1 MSSRNNSIDN
11 ACRIL
16 ILLSEQ
22 EAGINLTQLSDR
34 MGINKS
40 TAYRYLSTLER
51 YRIITK
57 KDNRYTLG
65 LRIFE
70 MGNRVP
76 VIRLILERIYP
87 RLLELGFL
95 FNETVSMGILSDS
108 EVMILE
114 RIEKGRS
121 LVNQVFTGTKV
132 PMYCTSLGKA
142 ILSVMPPEH
151 RDALLAEIHFE
162 KLTPRTIL
170 TREKLLQDL
179 EETRERGYSIDD
191 SEYEEDLKCVGV
203 PLFFD
208 GLGVM
213 SAVSVTGPRSRMK
226 CDRARHIG
234 EHLREAVDSFVREM
248 NK

>member
-11 ACRIL
+11 ACRVL

-22 EAGINLTQLSDR
+22 DAGINLTDLSER

-40 TAYRYLSTLER
+40 TAYRYLSTLEQ
-51 YRIITK
+51 YRMVKK

-65 LRIFE
+65 LRVFE

-95 FNETVSMGILSDS
+95 FNETISVGILSDS

-132 PMYCTSLGKA
+132 PLYCTSLGKA
-142 ILSVMPPEH
+142 ILSVMPEEH

-170 TREKLLQDL
+170 TREKLMRDL
-179 EETRERGYSIDD
+179 EETRKRGFSIDD

-208 GLGVM
+208 SLGVL
-213 SAVSVTGPRSRMK
+213 SAVSVTGPRSRMT
-226 CDRARHIG
+226 CERARHIG
-234 EHLREAVDSFVREM
+234 DHLRQSVDSFIREM
-248 NK
+248 NE

>member
-1 MSSRNNSIDN
+1 MSSLNHSIEN

-16 ILLSEQ
+16 VLLSEQ
-22 EAGINLTQLSDR
+22 EAGINLTELSER

-51 YRIITK
+51 YRIVK
-57 KDNRYTLG
+57 KEHNRYTLG
-65 LRIFE
+65 LRVFE

-95 FNETVSMGILSDS
+95 FNETISVGILSDA

-114 RIEKGRS
+114 RVEKGRS

-132 PMYCTSLGKA
+132 PLYCTGLGKA
-142 ILSVMPPEH
+142 ILSVMSEEH
-151 RDALLAEIHFE
+151 RDTLLTEIHFE

-170 TREKLLQDL
+170 SREQLMRDL
-179 EETRERGYSIDD
+179 DETRKRGFSIDD

-203 PLFFD
+203 PLFFES
-208 GLGVM
+208 LGVM
-213 SAVSVTGPRSRMK
+213 SAVSVTGPRSRMTG
-226 CDRARHIG
+226 DRVRHIG
-234 EHLREAVDSFVREM
+234 EHLRQAVDSFVKEM